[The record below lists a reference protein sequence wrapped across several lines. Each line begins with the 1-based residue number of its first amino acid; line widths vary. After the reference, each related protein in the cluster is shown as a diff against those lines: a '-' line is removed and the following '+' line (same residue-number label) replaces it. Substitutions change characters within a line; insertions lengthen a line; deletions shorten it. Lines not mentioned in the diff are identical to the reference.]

1 MKLLSLPWRY
11 GYSAEEERR
20 YKMLSTMEWQ
30 DKDPKSLYL
39 HIAGAIVFQPDV
51 RKIFITV
58 SKSIRQIADQSA
70 GRLMYN
76 YY

>member
-1 MKLLSLPWRY
+1 
-11 GYSAEEERR
+11 
-20 YKMLSTMEWQ
+20 MLSTMEWQ

-39 HIAGAIVFQPDV
+39 HMAGAIVFQPDV

-58 SKSIRQIADQSA
+58 SKAIRQIADQSA